1 MKNTIFFAGVLGML
15 FVTSCKKEKASDFF
29 TETEKQEQASMV
41 VDPATA
47 ADLKFESD
55 TYDFGDLPA
64 AAKVDHYVR
73 FTNTGKSPLII
84 KNAVGSC
91 GCTVPV
97 WPKEPIAPGAT
108 DSLKITYDAGSQKGK
123 QSKTVTLT
131 TNTVKGK
138 ETWTF
143 TANLPAGDSGAAQQ
157 APIQLDT
164 KTIK

>member
-1 MKNTIFFAGVLGML
+1 MKNKILLAGVLGML
-15 FVTSCKKEKASDFF
+15 TLTSCQKEKASNLFSDA
-29 TETEKQEQASMV
+29 EKQTQADNV

-47 ADLKFESD
+47 AALRFESD
-55 TYDFGDLPA
+55 TYDFGELPSK
-64 AAKVDHYVR
+64 AKVDHYVK

-97 WPKEPIAPGAT
+97 WPKQPIAPGVT
-108 DSLKITYDAGSQKGK
+108 DSMKITYDAGSQKGR
-123 QSKTVTLT
+123 QQKTVTLT

-143 TANLPAGDSGAAQQ
+143 TATLPNDVEQQ
-157 APIQLDT
+157 TAIPVGN
-164 KTIK
+164 

>member
-15 FVTSCKKEKASDFF
+15 FVTSCKKEKASALF
-29 TETEKQEQASMV
+29 TETEKQEQAAQV
-41 VDPATA
+41 VDPASA
-47 ADLKFESD
+47 AVLKFDSD
-55 TYDFGDLPA
+55 TYDFGDLPT

-97 WPKEPIAPGAT
+97 WPKEPIAPGAS
-108 DSLKITYDAGSQKGK
+108 DSMKITYDAGSQKGK
-123 QSKTVTLT
+123 QQKTVTLT
-131 TNTVKGK
+131 TNTVSGK

-143 TANLPAGDSGAAQQ
+143 TANLPNEGASAPQV
-157 APIQLDT
+157 APIPTDARSIQ
-164 KTIK
+164 